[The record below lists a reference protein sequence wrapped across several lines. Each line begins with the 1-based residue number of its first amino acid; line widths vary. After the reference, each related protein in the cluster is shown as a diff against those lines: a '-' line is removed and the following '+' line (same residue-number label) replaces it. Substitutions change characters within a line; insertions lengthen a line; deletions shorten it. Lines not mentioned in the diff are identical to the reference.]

1 MAETLSAT
9 REDFEILGRPRVR
22 ALLDE
27 IREAVGILDAG
38 TVNIVDETALR
49 ERVITI
55 LAHASALDEDAD
67 VRDTARW
74 IIGQVG
80 DQLGIRPASIHDLYM
95 ARGRGEVSGFTV
107 PAMNIRASTFQ
118 TGRALFAAAKQ
129 DGVGALILE
138 IARSEIGYTEQRPTE
153 YVASLTAAAIREG
166 WSGPL
171 FFQGDHVQINAKKY
185 AVNPEPEIHA
195 LRDLIR
201 EEVHAGFYNID
212 VDTSTLVELE
222 KEGLVEQQ
230 RVNYTRSAEFTD
242 FIRRHEP
249 AGVTISIGGEIG
261 EVGTENSTPEELRAY
276 MDGYNAEL
284 ERLSARAGRP
294 LPGLSKISVQSGT
307 SHGGVVLPDGTIAE
321 VAIDFE
327 TLRNLS
333 RISRQEYGLAGAVQ
347 HGASTLPESAFG
359 QFPEAETAEIH
370 LATGF
375 QNIFFDHP
383 ALPAELK
390 ERMYGWC
397 RTNLPDERKPSDTEE
412 QFVYKARKKAVGAF
426 KKELWELPESVLS
439 QIRATLQEK
448 FTFLFR
454 QLAVGGTSDVVAR
467 HVSAPAVARS
477 GPAAMRI
484 KAAEDDWDLS
494 D

>member
-55 LAHASALDEDAD
+55 LAHASALGEDAD

-118 TGRALFAAAKQ
+118 TGRALFAAARK

-171 FFQGDHVQINAKKY
+171 FFQGDHVQINVKKY
-185 AVNPEPEIHA
+185 TVDPEPEIHA

-212 VDTSTLVELE
+212 VDTSTLVELD
-222 KEGLVEQQ
+222 KDGLVEQQ

-333 RISRQEYGLAGAVQ
+333 HISRQEYGLAGAVQ
-347 HGASTLPESAFG
+347 HGASTLPETAFG

-375 QNIFFDHP
+375 QNLFFDHP
-383 ALPAELK
+383 ALPADLR
-390 ERMYGWC
+390 ERMYDWC

-426 KKELWELPESVLS
+426 KKELWELPESVLA

-454 QLAVGGTSDVVAR
+454 QLAVGGTADVVAQ

-477 GPAAMRI
+477 GPTALRI